1 MDNELRAE
9 LNSIKD
15 YVKKATGQ
23 DISTRSRTRKVVFL
37 EALTMYYIL
46 SCNYTKASHAEMG
59 MIADGRDRV
68 SVSKML
74 QRREERVL
82 YKYDRAIKSFN
93 PFSMKI
99 SKSNSFLSE
108 SMRSLYEARDKL
120 DKEINGLEDTVRL
133 ETDYI
138 LRQVRNEKVFNILM
152 QLKGLNSEQLSII
165 EDRLKPIIRML
176 PKK

>member
-1 MDNELRAE
+1 
-9 LNSIKD
+9 
-15 YVKKATGQ
+15 
-23 DISTRSRTRKVVFL
+23 
-37 EALTMYYIL
+37 
-46 SCNYTKASHAEMG
+46 
-59 MIADGRDRV
+59 
-68 SVSKML
+68 
-74 QRREERVL
+74 
-82 YKYDRAIKSFN
+82 
-93 PFSMKI
+93 
-99 SKSNSFLSE
+99 
-108 SMRSLYEARDKL
+108 MRSLYEARDKL